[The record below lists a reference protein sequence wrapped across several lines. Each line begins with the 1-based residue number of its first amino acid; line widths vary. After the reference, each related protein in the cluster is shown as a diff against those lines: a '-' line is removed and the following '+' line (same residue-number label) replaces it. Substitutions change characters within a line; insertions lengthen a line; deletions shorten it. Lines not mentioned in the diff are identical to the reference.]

1 MKNQITA
8 KSREDLKNKMA
19 VVFGG
24 NTKTLS
30 PDLQNVLLDDLVTAL
45 ENRLK
50 ILNGTYQNTQL
61 MTAIIESAKCETI
74 ET

>member
-24 NTKTLS
+24 NIKTLS